1 MRKFLSLLI
10 LPLIAIFCFV
20 GCGED
25 RTIEDVEN
33 LYKSMTEVYVN
44 EDNNLLFSNKDKP
57 NTITIKYSTLVSN
70 AVNITTPSTDM
81 QKRYSALGYQ
91 QQILNYIFNY
101 YEQNQEDFYRILKS
115 KEINNSD
122 INDLYERISGLKT
135 SLENFKAQYD
145 IFTDSTNSGISD
157 VMEFNLT
164 SYTYE
169 VNKIIDS
176 SFNFIYK
183 FIDMYNNYCI
193 ENADALTA
201 KNLSLKIQRTYVD
214 IANIVYLENFKA
226 FNYSVGT
233 NGICDLAPV
242 INTSNNYSLIE
253 YLEGDVKSI
262 SNIITEGLIEDSKN
276 HNYVLNLINDFV
288 YSEEVFSQR
297 LNSYKAVYNEQDIY
311 TLTQH
316 RFGLVSGVDYTSYLD
331 SLSTSN
337 RANIYMFEE
346 FVNTNFI
353 DLVDNLNTI
362 IA

>member
-25 RTIEDVEN
+25 KTIEDVKN
-33 LYKSMTEVYVN
+33 LYKTMTEVYIE
-44 EDNNLLFSNKDKP
+44 EDNNLLFSNAEKP
-57 NTITIKYSTLVSN
+57 NTITIKYSTPVNN
-70 AVNITTPSTDM
+70 AINGTSPTTDM

-101 YEQNQEDFYRILKS
+101 YEQNQEEFYRIMSS

-122 INDLYERISGLKT
+122 ITDLYNKVNELKAA
-135 SLENFKAQYD
+135 LENFKTQYD
-145 IFTDSTNSGISD
+145 IFTDSTNNGISD

-164 SYTYE
+164 SYSYE

-183 FIDMYNNYCI
+183 FIDMYDNYCV
-193 ENADALTA
+193 ENADVITAENLT
-201 KNLSLKIQRTYVD
+201 LKIQRAYVD
-214 IANIVYLENFKA
+214 IANVVYLENFKT

-233 NGICDLAPV
+233 NGVCDLAPV
-242 INTSNNYSLIE
+242 INTSNNYSLID
-253 YLEGDVKSI
+253 YLDGDIRSI
-262 SNIITEGLIEDSKN
+262 STIITDGLNEEAVN
-276 HNYVLNLINDFV
+276 HNYVLNLINNFV
-288 YSEEVFSQR
+288 YSEEVFAQR
-297 LNSYKAVYNEQDIY
+297 LNSYKTVYNEQDIY

-316 RFGLVSGVDYTSYLD
+316 RFGLIGGVDYSSYLD

-337 RANIYMFEE
+337 RANINMFEE
-346 FVNTNFI
+346 FVDTTFT
-353 DLVDNLNTI
+353 DLVNNLNTI